1 MIFKITRFW
10 LLSEIFQFNMIFPQK
25 PLNKDKKADVLPG
38 KTNEFLMLL
47 WEQEIASKIDKL
59 DHEIYLY
66 SKYFFKRLTHMIWA
80 APAVNI
86 CKTKQTAV
94 QI

>member
-1 MIFKITRFW
+1 
-10 LLSEIFQFNMIFPQK
+10 MIFPPK

-66 SKYFFKRLTHMIWA
+66 SKYFLKD
-80 APAVNI
+80 
-86 CKTKQTAV
+86 
-94 QI
+94 

>member
-1 MIFKITRFW
+1 
-10 LLSEIFQFNMIFPQK
+10 MIFPQK

-38 KTNEFLMLL
+38 KTNAFLMLL

-66 SKYFFKRLTHMIWA
+66 SKYVFKRLTHMIWA
-80 APAVNI
+80 VNI
-86 CKTKQTAV
+86 C
-94 QI
+94 